1 MKNRG
6 YNMID
11 FVACNLYPFQKCI
24 ARPDVTIPEAVEEV
38 DIGKY
43 LKILFIIYVIITV
56 KI

>member
-38 DIGKY
+38 DIGK
-43 LKILFIIYVIITV
+43 KFIIFIRI
-56 KI
+56 